1 MNRYGFIR
9 AVSVI
14 AGALLAGGVC
24 AQGYPGKP
32 VRVINPY
39 AAGGGVDLLAR
50 LVAQKLQEK
59 WAQPFVLE
67 SKPGAGGNIGMDFVA
82 KAPPDGHT
90 LLVTTSALATNPY
103 FFARM
108 PFDAERDLAP
118 ASMLAFQE
126 FYLIAS
132 NELPVNS
139 VAGLIAYAKANP
151 GKVAYATPGIG
162 TPQHLGGELLK
173 TSTGIDI
180 VHVPYKGQAPAIA
193 AVLSGEVGLTWV
205 TTNAA
210 IPNIATGK
218 LRGLALAA
226 LERPAAFKDVPVMA
240 ETVPG
245 YELNTWYAL
254 FAPGGTPGEIVQQ
267 LAQETRRVVQLP
279 DVREK
284 LVPLGF
290 ELRASSPQELRA
302 VVAADLAKWGK
313 VAREAGIKPQ

>member
-1 MNRYGFIR
+1 MRSGFVR
-9 AVSVI
+9 AVSLIV
-14 AGALLAGGVC
+14 AALLAGGAW
-24 AQGYPGKP
+24 AQSYPAKP

-59 WAQPFVLE
+59 WGQPFVLE

-82 KAPPDGHT
+82 KAPADGYT

-103 FFARM
+103 FFAKM
-108 PFDAERDLAP
+108 PFDGERDLAP
-118 ASMLAFQE
+118 VSMLALQE

-132 NELPVNS
+132 NELPVGS
-139 VAGLIAYAKANP
+139 VAALIAYAKANP
-151 GKVAYATPGIG
+151 GKVAYATPGVG

-210 IPNIATGK
+210 IPSIATGK
-218 LRGLALAA
+218 LKGLALAA
-226 LERPAAFKDVPVMA
+226 LQRPPAFKDVPVMA

-254 FAPGGTPGEIVQQ
+254 FAPGGAPGEIVQQ
-267 LAQETRRVVQLP
+267 LAQEARRIVQLP

-313 VAREAGIKPQ
+313 VAKDAGIKPQ